1 MKLKELVNKI
11 DNDIVL
17 WIVRDEDN
25 KTVFRKERT
34 YDVIPKDLMDMEV
47 GRVFSLFNRLFI
59 YVKRNCSFREL
70 LDRIHGYE
78 YIDVYVV
85 NCDGT
90 KEKVYSNRA
99 VFVTNYKYD
108 NYWVKKVSLHEV
120 EWGDKIEI
128 EIEPCEEM
136 KEKEKEMKKNTI
148 FKMGDVVWS
157 QHFGCGHVTS
167 TDIGTGTPYVIEVTW
182 EGAVPRYDYF
192 TKDGQYDLDDPDP
205 DCDIHPITD
214 VKPLEYDKEK

>member
-47 GRVFSLFNRLFI
+47 GRVFSIFNRLYI

-85 NCDGT
+85 NRDGT
-90 KEKVYSNRA
+90 KEKVYSEKA
-99 VFVTNYKYD
+99 VLCTNEEYD
-108 NYWVKKVSLHEV
+108 NYLVKRISPYRS

-128 EIEPCEEM
+128 EIEPCEE
-136 KEKEKEMKKNTI
+136 EDTQEERNET
-148 FKMGDVVWS
+148 
-157 QHFGCGHVTS
+157 
-167 TDIGTGTPYVIEVTW
+167 
-182 EGAVPRYDYF
+182 
-192 TKDGQYDLDDPDP
+192 
-205 DCDIHPITD
+205 
-214 VKPLEYDKEK
+214 